1 MKKIIVA
8 SHHKLA
14 NGFKN
19 TLEYILPNTVE
30 IIDISAYLENVSVDK
45 QIDEVLS
52 NFTKEEQIFVFTD
65 IPGGSVN
72 QAFIRRLND
81 YNIELIS
88 GTNLSILISIATQ
101 LGEKNI
107 DKDTIR
113 EEIINAASE
122 IVYVN
127 DKLES
132 QSLDEDDE

>member
-65 IPGGSVN
+65 ISGGSVN

-127 DKLES
+127 DKLAS

>member
-30 IIDISAYLENVSVDK
+30 IIDISTYLENVSVDK

-101 LGEKNI
+101 LGEENI

-127 DKLES
+127 DKLAS

>member
-113 EEIINAASE
+113 EEII
-122 IVYVN
+122 
-127 DKLES
+127 L
-132 QSLDEDDE
+132 SLIHI

>member
-14 NGFKN
+14 NGFKD

-127 DKLES
+127 DKLAS

>member
-65 IPGGSVN
+65 IPEGSVN

-101 LGEKNI
+101 LGEENI

-127 DKLES
+127 DKLAS

>member
-101 LGEKNI
+101 LGGKNI

-127 DKLES
+127 DKLAS

>member
-14 NGFKN
+14 NGFKD

-101 LGEKNI
+101 LGGKNI

-127 DKLES
+127 DKLAS

>member
-14 NGFKN
+14 NGFKD

-45 QIDEVLS
+45 QIDKVLS

-101 LGEKNI
+101 LGEENI

-127 DKLES
+127 DKLAS

>member
-101 LGEKNI
+101 LGGKNI
-107 DKDTIR
+107 DKDIIR

-127 DKLES
+127 DKLAS

>member
-127 DKLES
+127 DKLAS

>member
-14 NGFKN
+14 NGFKD

-101 LGEKNI
+101 LGEENI

-127 DKLES
+127 DKLAS

>member
-52 NFTKEEQIFVFTD
+52 NFTKEEQIFEFTD

-127 DKLES
+127 DKLAS

>member
-19 TLEYILPNTVE
+19 TLEYILTNTVE

-127 DKLES
+127 DKLAS

>member
-72 QAFIRRLND
+72 QAFIRRLNR
-81 YNIELIS
+81 L
-88 GTNLSILISIATQ
+88 
-101 LGEKNI
+101 
-107 DKDTIR
+107 
-113 EEIINAASE
+113 
-122 IVYVN
+122 
-127 DKLES
+127 
-132 QSLDEDDE
+132 

>member
-14 NGFKN
+14 NGFKD

-101 LGEKNI
+101 LGEENI

-113 EEIINAASE
+113 EEIINVASE

-127 DKLES
+127 DKLAS

>member
-101 LGEKNI
+101 LGEENI

-127 DKLES
+127 DKLAS

>member
-14 NGFKN
+14 NGFKD

-65 IPGGSVN
+65 ISGGSVN

-127 DKLES
+127 DKLAS

>member
-14 NGFKN
+14 NGFKD

-65 IPGGSVN
+65 ISGGSVN

-101 LGEKNI
+101 LGEENI

-127 DKLES
+127 DKLAS

>member
-1 MKKIIVA
+1 MVA

-14 NGFKN
+14 NGFKD

-127 DKLES
+127 DKLAS

>member
-30 IIDISAYLENVSVDK
+30 IIDISAYLDNVSVDK

-101 LGEKNI
+101 LGEENI

-127 DKLES
+127 DKLAS

>member
-101 LGEKNI
+101 LWEKNI

-127 DKLES
+127 DKLAS

>member
-52 NFTKEEQIFVFTD
+52 NFIKEEQIFVFTD

-127 DKLES
+127 DKLAS

>member
-101 LGEKNI
+101 LGGK
-107 DKDTIR
+107 K
-113 EEIINAASE
+113 
-122 IVYVN
+122 Y
-127 DKLES
+127 
-132 QSLDEDDE
+132 

>member
-1 MKKIIVA
+1 M
-8 SHHKLA
+8 
-14 NGFKN
+14 
-19 TLEYILPNTVE
+19 PNTVE

-101 LGEKNI
+101 LGGKNI

-127 DKLES
+127 DKLAS